1 MIGIFCICG
10 VAGLRGGGG
19 GGFILEVDN
28 ENNISE
34 STNECVKTVVLKAG
48 PLIISILNIFYKN
61 HKISL
66 APRDS

>member
-1 MIGIFCICG
+1 M
-10 VAGLRGGGG
+10 GGG

-48 PLIISILNIFYKN
+48 PLIMSILNIFYKN